1 MKELQAHL
9 RRKSPLALLTWNSKY
24 SVGVNALDSQHTA
37 LFDILNDLHAAMLK
51 GQAQP
56 MTGPLLHKLVEYT
69 RTHFTAEEAMLAET
83 SYPGLSDHR
92 KLHHDLMKQ
101 VEDYSV
107 RFERGEITLN
117 LHLLNFLRD
126 WLTNH
131 IQKVD
136 HEYGPW
142 LNEHGVH

>member
-1 MKELQAHL
+1 M
-9 RRKSPLALLTWNSKY
+9 ALLNWNSSY
-24 SVGVNALDSQHTA
+24 SVGVKTLDSQHTT
-37 LFDILNDLHAAMLK
+37 LFAILNDLHSAMMK
-51 GQAQP
+51 GEAHT
-56 MTGPLLHKLVEYT
+56 MTGPLLRKLVEYT
-69 RTHFTAEEAMLAET
+69 RTHFSAEEKMLAD
-83 SYPGLSDHR
+83 SQYPGLANHR
-92 KLHHDLMKQ
+92 LLHRNLMKQ
-101 VEDYSV
+101 VEDYSS

-142 LNEHGVH
+142 LNEHGMR